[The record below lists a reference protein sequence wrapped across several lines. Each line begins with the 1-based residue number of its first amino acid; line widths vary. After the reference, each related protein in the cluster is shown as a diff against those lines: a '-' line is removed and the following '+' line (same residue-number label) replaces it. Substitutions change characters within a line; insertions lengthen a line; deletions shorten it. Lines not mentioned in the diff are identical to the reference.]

1 LLLLTLLSAAALIWL
16 VRTLQ
21 QVRVQGEIRWL
32 NAALRAGQVGIGALV
47 LSFAANLF
55 GNVALARFLTEGI
68 LLPVYLAVLVG
79 AASLILE
86 GAIVIALRTDTAQKL
101 AMVRDHGPLVR
112 RRLLQLVRVAAVGTW
127 ALVILRLFSLLG
139 PLVALLQT
147 LLGASIRVGT
157 IAISLG
163 DIVGFGL
170 VVWLSFVV
178 SRFVRFILDED
189 ILPHMPLPRGV
200 PAAASKAVHYVILL
214 VGFFLAIGAAGID
227 LSRFV
232 VLGGALGVGVGFGL
246 QSVVN
251 NFVSG
256 LILLFE
262 RPIQVGDRVQVGDLT
277 GDVRHIGIRA
287 TIVKTRE
294 GSEVIVPNANLVSKE
309 VINWTLSDPRRRITV
324 PVGVAYGTDPE
335 RVIDLLV
342 RAARE
347 NSDILENPA
356 PTTLFLGFGESSLDF
371 SLRAWTAQSTN
382 YRRVQSELTLAVN
395 AALVE
400 AGIEIPF
407 PQRDLHVRSADS
419 SAGELVAEPRS
430 QETGG
435 KKIRKL
441 PHR

>member
-1 LLLLTLLSAAALIWL
+1 LVVTWVLI
-16 VRTLQ
+16 
-21 QVRVQGEIRWL
+21 
-32 NAALRAGQVGIGALV
+32 
-47 LSFAANLF
+47 S
-55 GNVALARFLTEGI
+55 
-68 LLPVYLAVLVG
+68 
-79 AASLILE
+79 
-86 GAIVIALRTDTAQKL
+86 
-101 AMVRDHGPLVR
+101 
-112 RRLLQLVRVAAVGTW
+112 
-127 ALVILRLFSLLG
+127 LRLFSMLG
-139 PLVALLQT
+139 PLVSLLQT
-147 LLGASIRVGT
+147 VLGASIRIGT

-163 DIVGFGL
+163 DIVGFGV

-178 SRFVRFILDED
+178 SRFIRFILDED
-189 ILPHMPLPRGV
+189 ILPRMPLPRGV

-232 VLGGALGVGVGFGL
+232 VVGGALGVGVGFGL

-287 TIVKTRE
+287 TVVRTRE
-294 GSEVIVPNANLVSKE
+294 GSEVIVPNANLVSNE
-309 VINWTLSDPRRRITV
+309 VINWTLSDPRRRINV

-419 SAGELVAEPRS
+419 SAGELVAEP
-430 QETGG
+430 
-435 KKIRKL
+435 IRKL